1 MIKRVL
7 IDLSTQ
13 LDFLSSD
20 GAIPVIN
27 RVQLIPNLRRA
38 MAWAR
43 LTQTPVVS
51 SVDSREESEPF
62 NGIPKHCIEGTVG
75 QKKIYFTLMSRR
87 TFLQADNSLSM
98 PPNLFD
104 KYSQVVLRK
113 RSRDF
118 LGNPKADRLL
128 TESPVGE
135 YVICGV
141 GLESAIKSL
150 ALGLLTRLKRVAVV
164 YDACGFWNVSAAD
177 LSLRQMEAK
186 GARLICVEELSRMR
200 RRYPGKNGS
209 LRANHARRLH
219 DPSAPMPAFVRAR
232 LDAMHNGG

>member
-27 RVQLIPNLRRA
+27 REQLVPNLRRT

-51 SVDSREESEPF
+51 SIDSRQENEPF

-98 PPNLFD
+98 PPNIFE

-113 RSRDF
+113 RTKDF
-118 LGNPKADRLL
+118 LGNPKVDRLL
-128 TESPVGE
+128 TESSVGE

-200 RRYPGKNGS
+200 RRYPGKNGT
-209 LRANHARRLH
+209 LRANRAHRQH
-219 DPSAPMPAFVRAR
+219 DPSAPMPALVRDR
-232 LDAMHNGG
+232 LDALHNGG